1 MILQQ
6 KQQQE
11 LQDQVSSVSS
21 SPRGS
26 PGPAGIKI
34 NPNGQ
39 HIAAGEG
46 ALAGSPRAVAGEFS
60 PPAQVERSG
69 GSQAQQDNSQVSK
82 NQNTSQNIQQNAN
95 AAQQ

>member
-6 KQQQE
+6 KQVQE

-26 PGPAGIKI
+26 PGPVSGKI
-34 NPNGQ
+34 NQP
-39 HIAAGEG
+39 AGSIEG
-46 ALAGSPRAVAGEFS
+46 VVAGSPRIAGEFS
-60 PPAQVERSG
+60 PPAQVERNG
-69 GSQAQQDNSQVSK
+69 GSQAQQDNSQASK
-82 NQNTSQNIQQNAN
+82 NQNTSSNIQQNAN

>member
-1 MILQQ
+1 MLQQ
-6 KQQQE
+6 KQVQE

-26 PGPAGIKI
+26 PGPATIKI
-34 NPNGQ
+34 NQ
-39 HIAAGEG
+39 QAAPGEG
-46 ALAGSPRAVAGEFS
+46 ALAGSPRIAGEFS
-60 PPAQVERSG
+60 PPAQVERSS

-82 NQNTSQNIQQNAN
+82 NQNTSSNIQQNAN